1 LKPFLIFLAA
11 YVLSQFYR
19 AFLAVIAPEL
29 ASELALDRQ
38 TLSNLQALWILGFVV
53 MQFPVGW
60 ALDTIGPRR
69 VVSGLMAVAVAGALL
84 FARAHTALEIDAAM
98 LLIGVGCSAVYMG
111 GVYALGRVV
120 SPARFSFLTS
130 ALLGLGSA
138 GNLLA
143 ASPMG
148 YATAAIGWRAAMVL
162 VAALTAAS
170 ALSVWVGVEDPRRF
184 ARTERDGFLGG
195 IREIL
200 SLRALW
206 PLLPLTAVSYAI
218 LLAERGLWAG
228 PFLSEVYGLGAI
240 ERGHALLAMAL
251 AMSIG
256 ALVYGQFD
264 RTFGRR
270 KLIVGVGSLITA
282 AGFLALGL
290 AGPSL
295 APAIG
300 LLSAIGFCGLTYGVL
315 MAHGRA
321 FFPERLL
328 GRGITTM
335 NVFFIGGAG
344 LLQPISGAW
353 MLTMRHAPPALA
365 FARLHLAFGLILAV
379 ALGIYLFAREAEPAQ
394 PPI

>member
-1 LKPFLIFLAA
+1 MKPFLIFLAA

-29 ASELALDRQ
+29 ANELALDRQ

-111 GVYALGRVV
+111 GVYALGRVA
-120 SPARFSFLTS
+120 SPARFGFLTS

-148 YATAAIGWRAAMVL
+148 YATAEIGWRAAMVW

-170 ALSVWVGVEDPRRF
+170 AVSVWVGIEDPPRL
-184 ARTERDGFLGG
+184 AHTQRDSFIGG

-200 SLRALW
+200 SLRPLW
-206 PLLPLTAVSYAI
+206 PLLPLTGVSYAI

-228 PFLSEVYGLGAI
+228 PFLSEVYGLAAI

-256 ALVYGQFD
+256 ALVYGQLD
-264 RTFGRR
+264 RTLGRR
-270 KLIVGVGSLITA
+270 KLIVATGSALTA

-290 AGPSL
+290 ASPSL
-295 APAIG
+295 AAAIA

-353 MLTMRHAPPALA
+353 MLAMRDAPPALA
-365 FARLHLAFGLILAV
+365 FQRLHLAFGLILAA
-379 ALGIYLFAREAEPAQ
+379 ALAIYLFTREVDPVR